1 MTKADLKPVED
12 EEVVSLI
19 KELTETN
26 YDNVGAHCRYDGILE
41 RYCLYPDLTLAPL
54 MEQLICEARG
64 KAEFWYE

>member
-1 MTKADLKPVED
+1 MKKSDLKPVED

-26 YDNVGAHCRYDGILE
+26 YDNIGAHHRYEDILE

-54 MEQLICEARG
+54 MEQLVCVARQQ
-64 KAEFWYE
+64 AEFWYE